1 MSYQHCATQFA
12 CAGAI
17 TMNKTD
23 ISLLF
28 MEFTIYWEDIQLKNY
43 EKNVMNIMIGK
54 F

>member
-1 MSYQHCATQFA
+1 MSYQHCAMQFA

-43 EKNVMNIMIGK
+43 EKMWWILW
-54 F
+54 